1 MVVED
6 KGQIVRLVHCTTE
19 EYFKRELYHYRSP
32 EAHGYF
38 AGILITYL
46 SSNAFATF
54 SQDKMVEDLIKK
66 AARYGRFLAPNWDN
80 FDEEEAVKPYMRT
93 LLEDKIL
100 IQYAAHNLGHHAR
113 IARANFVYDLG
124 TCLAAAGSHNR
135 KTDYSWDLKQLI
147 PSVLGRKP
155 NLACANEVLYKFE
168 TKLSPAS
175 GPTQSVA
182 RPMSR
187 TYN

>member
-1 MVVED
+1 
-6 KGQIVRLVHCTTE
+6 
-19 EYFKRELYHYRSP
+19 
-32 EAHGYF
+32 
-38 AGILITYL
+38 
-46 SSNAFATF
+46 
-54 SQDKMVEDLIKK
+54 MVEDLIKK

-124 TCLAAAGSHNR
+124 TCLAAVGSHNR